1 MVKKDNSSFPH
12 TLWLLLVCG
21 TQVGFEVT
29 IGFQNADPQ
38 ILSNGRQIG
47 QRKFFVPTG
56 ILKKARLRA
65 QVSCARI
72 KQGEMP

>member
-1 MVKKDNSSFPH
+1 VKKDNSSFPH

-21 TQVGFEVT
+21 TQVGFEAT

-47 QRKFFVPTG
+47 QRKLFVPTG

-65 QVSCARI
+65 RVRCARI